1 MAKTRTPVLLKSID
15 MPAVPWTE
23 ASLDFLTGLLTL
35 DWKSTILVVVCH
47 FSKMLMLIPLGE
59 MTDAESVVA
68 AFFTHVVRVHGL
80 AKQLLSDHDP
90 RLVGE
95 VWTKLM

>member
-1 MAKTRTPVLLKSID
+1 

-23 ASLDFLTGLLTL
+23 VSLDFLTSLPTL
-35 DWKSTILVVVCH
+35 DGKSTILFVVCY
-47 FSKMLMLIPLGE
+47 FSKMLILIPLGE
-59 MTDAESVVA
+59 TTDAKSVAA

-80 AKQLLSDHDP
+80 PKRLLSDRDP
-90 RLVGE
+90 RFVGE

>member
-1 MAKTRTPVLLKSID
+1 

-23 ASLDFLTGLLTL
+23 VSLDFLTSLPTL
-35 DWKSTILVVVCH
+35 DGKSTILVVVCH
-47 FSKMLMLIPLGE
+47 FSKMLILIPLGG

-68 AFFTHVVRVHGL
+68 AFFTHIVCVHGL
-80 AKQLLSDHDP
+80 PKWLLSDCDS
-90 RLVGE
+90 RFVGK